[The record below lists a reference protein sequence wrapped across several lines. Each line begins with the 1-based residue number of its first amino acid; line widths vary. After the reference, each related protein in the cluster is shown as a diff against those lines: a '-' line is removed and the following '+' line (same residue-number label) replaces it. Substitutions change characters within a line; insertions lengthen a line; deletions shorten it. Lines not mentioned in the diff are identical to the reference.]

1 MSANG
6 CEGRGPQ
13 GGPTSKARRFGLFS
27 AALAGVL
34 LLVSAGVA
42 QAGVI
47 ARFETR
53 DIPRGTS
60 ELGRLLAQDGHYRMD
75 RLRGEEPLASVLI
88 VGGKTYVID
97 HVKKFWS
104 QVDDAALRQMEADLQ
119 ASANAF
125 DQRIATMDDTQ
136 RQALL
141 TNIGD
146 GKRPGPGVRK
156 VEDTGEQAEKQGFPS
171 RLYRVT
177 VDGTKV
183 REIWA
188 TPWSKVVGA
197 AELGSAQSAME
208 AYYQRLTSVFA
219 GIRSDLLGISLY
231 DSPENPF
238 ADFGKIDGFAVVTR
252 NFSEGRSLAETVLLE
267 VQEQKIDGKE
277 FELPADYQQ
286 KAMNQ

>member
-1 MSANG
+1 MSTKG

-13 GGPTSKARRFGLFS
+13 MGPARKARRLGPYPAALLGILLLLS
-27 AALAGVL
+27 AAVAEAGV
-34 LLVSAGVA
+34 V
-42 QAGVI
+42 

-60 ELGRLLAQDGHYRMD
+60 EQGRLLAQDGHYRMD
-75 RLRGEEPLASVLI
+75 RLSGEVLVASVLI

-97 HVKKFWS
+97 HAKKFWS
-104 QVDDAALRQMEADLQ
+104 PVDDAALRQMEADLK
-119 ASANAF
+119 ASAIAF
-125 DQRIATMDDTQ
+125 DQRVATMDDTQ

-141 TNIGD
+141 TSIGD
-146 GKRPGPGVRK
+146 GKRAGPGVRK
-156 VEDTGEQAEKQGFPS
+156 IEDTGEQAEKQGFPS

-188 TPWSKVVGA
+188 TPWSKVAGA
-197 AELGSAQSAME
+197 QDLGSAQSAME

-219 GIRSDLLGISLY
+219 GIQSELLGISLY

-238 ADFGKIDGFAVVTR
+238 ADFGQIDGFAVITR

-267 VQEQKIDGKE
+267 VNERSIDGKE
-277 FELPADYQQ
+277 FELPAHYQQ